1 MGPTNIS
8 RRLACC
14 LVICFCVSQCGGGA
28 GDTATITLTVCE
40 ELDDS
45 LAYSIGVNAPQLAHR
60 VDDVTVEVVGSVER
74 RTEIRVAMNRAGYR
88 LEQVLVLSL
97 DRHDEPVLHVSA
109 RSVELASGTTWVAR
123 DLVGVG
129 RIRFAA
135 GRVDSPLPRNSSAV
149 QVLDYDITGSMS
161 GSPWKISTSIR
172 LPWSL

>member
-1 MGPTNIS
+1 
-8 RRLACC
+8 
-14 LVICFCVSQCGGGA
+14 
-28 GDTATITLTVCE
+28 
-40 ELDDS
+40 
-45 LAYSIGVNAPQLAHR
+45 
-60 VDDVTVEVVGSVER
+60 
-74 RTEIRVAMNRAGYR
+74 MNRTGYR